1 LRKGHLLSAKSGA
14 SPRSSGA
21 KGGGLSRCVDF
32 WIADGQAAGW
42 SPRTIASRRDMLGK
56 FSWWL
61 NQEEIPDRL
70 EAITPENIRFFL
82 AYLRADISGSRW
94 GGEAA
99 NAARPAR
106 PSTVDTYYR
115 CLRAFSNFVV
125 REGVLD
131 ESPMAKLRPPRVPKD
146 QIQPFAQEQAQDLVD
161 AAKRSDQP
169 HRNTALVLVLLDTG
183 LRVGELCKLTIG
195 DVDPETKALMVM
207 GKGGKRRT
215 VYLSAAV
222 RRVLW
227 KYVEHERRMA
237 GDDEPLFSAIKGR
250 RSDAALTPSGI
261 CKLFHRL
268 GRAAGIRDVR
278 CSPHTARHYFAV
290 TMLRNGANLFE
301 LQQLMGHEDLT
312 VLRRYVMLAQA
323 DLAQVHRKASP
334 AARLKV

>member
-1 LRKGHLLSAKSGA
+1 LRKGHLLSAHSGA
-14 SPRSSGA
+14 SRRSSGA
-21 KGGGLSRCVDF
+21 KGGGLSRCVDL

-61 NQEEIPDRL
+61 GQEAIPARL
-70 EAITPENIRFFL
+70 EAITAETIRFFL
-82 AYLRADISGSRW
+82 AYLRDDPPGSRW
-94 GGEAA
+94 SGDAV

-115 CLRAFSNFVV
+115 CLRAFLNFAV
-125 REGVLD
+125 REGLLD
-131 ESPMAKLRPPRVPKD
+131 ESPMTKLRPPRLPKD
-146 QIQPFAQEQAQDLVD
+146 QTQPFTDRHAQGLIDVAW
-161 AAKRSDQP
+161 ASDQP
-169 HRNTALVLVLLDTG
+169 YRNAGIVLVALDAG
-183 LRVGELCKLTIG
+183 LRAGEICSLTVGDL
-195 DVDPETKALMVM
+195 DPETKALSVV

-215 VYLSAAV
+215 VYLSPKV

-227 KYVEHERRMA
+227 RYIERERRMA
-237 GDDEPLFSAIKGR
+237 SDDEPLFISTRGR
-250 RSDAALTPSGI
+250 RSDAALTPSGL

-268 GRAAGIRDVR
+268 GRMAGIRDVR

-323 DLAQVHRKASP
+323 GLAQVHRKASP